1 MFGMSDLV
9 RVKEASDLKELLKGA
24 ISNGG
29 FGMTLRSGEMAVLH
43 TAKGPKR
50 IESVIPTHEEITG
63 LLRQLTG
70 SRCVREFRDNGV
82 TRFMVPLEGAVHL
95 VGAARLEGDNIHFEI
110 RRTVERR

>member
-1 MFGMSDLV
+1 
-9 RVKEASDLKELLKGA
+9 
-24 ISNGG
+24 
-29 FGMTLRSGEMAVLH
+29 MTLRSGEMAVLH

-82 TRFMVPLEGAVHL
+82 TRFMVRFESAVRL
-95 VGAARLEGDNIHFEI
+95 VGAARLEKDDIHLEI
-110 RRTVERR
+110 RRMVEKTKS